1 MDNKKITVNFGGGGF
16 LLAIIFLILKLTH
29 VIEWEW
35 IWIFSPIWIPLA
47 LGLVLLL
54 LYYFVILIVAVI
66 AAIRG
71 Y

>member
-1 MDNKKITVNFGGGGF
+1 MDGNKKISINISGF
-16 LLAIIFLILKLTH
+16 TITLIFLILKLTH
-29 VIEWEW
+29 VIEWAW

-47 LGLVLLL
+47 IGLAVLL
-54 LYYFVILIVAVI
+54 LYYFMVLIVAIV

>member
-1 MDNKKITVNFGGGGF
+1 MNGRKTISINISGF
-16 LLAIIFLILKLTH
+16 TIALIFLILKLTH
-29 VIEWEW
+29 VIDWAW

-47 LGLVLLL
+47 IGLTILL
-54 LYYFVILIVAVI
+54 LYYFMVLIVAIV

>member
-1 MDNKKITVNFGGGGF
+1 MDGNKKISINISGF
-16 LLAIIFLILKLTH
+16 TITLIFLILKLTH
-29 VIEWEW
+29 VIEWAW

-47 LGLVLLL
+47 IGLAVLL
-54 LYYFVILIVAVI
+54 LYYFIVLIVAVV

>member
-1 MDNKKITVNFGGGGF
+1 MDGKKISINISGF
-16 LLAIIFLILKLTH
+16 TITLIFLILKLTH
-29 VIEWEW
+29 VIDWAW

-47 LGLVLLL
+47 IGLVVLL
-54 LYYFVILIVAVI
+54 LYYFIVLIVAVV